1 MNFSHAS
8 THVYTHVSLKVYCQL
23 QMNKH
28 EKELL
33 AFTRVLSHYNYN
45 TIDSSLAGIK
55 DETYPEMSNADLSR
69 LLLVHECF
77 VPKQVS
83 SKLNGYNKET
93 ETERERRWIRN
104 YYTIQ
109 SNDR

>member
-1 MNFSHAS
+1 
-8 THVYTHVSLKVYCQL
+8 
-23 QMNKH
+23 MNKH
-28 EKELL
+28 EEELL
-33 AFTRVLSHYNYN
+33 AFTRVISHYNNYN

-69 LLLVHECF
+69 LLLVHGCF

-83 SKLNGYNKET
+83 SKPNGYNKET
-93 ETERERRWIRN
+93 ETERETMDKKLPPIS
-104 YYTIQ
+104 Q